1 MLLALLATTSI
12 STTPHPTNAR
22 DKATWDFYHDNLTAS
37 ILALPPNDLRNL
49 QITQAYSELSPLF
62 QELVHS
68 GSGANWP
75 TIATWASSSVGMG
88 IRKKMLPHWVDIV
101 SRDWPKWLRD
111 LMMASAEVADLIC
124 DKVLVHV
131 SRALSEGNAFV
142 FNEIGGTFS
151 RFGQFFAAQSAIGPD
166 EKLLARFLDTLDPS
180 SQALLIQGFTYYYRS
195 MWEVE
200 NRTQLLYYANA
211 LVGLDE
217 QVFRP

>member
-1 MLLALLATTSI
+1 
-12 STTPHPTNAR
+12 
-22 DKATWDFYHDNLTAS
+22 
-37 ILALPPNDLRNL
+37 
-49 QITQAYSELSPLF
+49 
-62 QELVHS
+62 
-68 GSGANWP
+68 
-75 TIATWASSSVGMG
+75 MG

-180 SQALLIQGFTYYYRS
+180 SQALLIQGFTYYYRL

-200 NRTQLLYYANA
+200 NRTQLLYYSRTA
-211 LVGLDE
+211 
-217 QVFRP
+217 QSSQ